1 MREPLW
7 RQQLWQQVIRVVLLL
22 AVFSP
27 LAAQA
32 GVVLSVGDGDT
43 ITVRQS
49 GIRTKVR
56 LACIDAPETAQRPYG
71 QQSRQK
77 LKALIPVGSTV
88 RLREKTKDRYGRTVA
103 EVFQGERNINQSM
116 VGSGN
121 AFVYWQYIGGCDRG
135 SYSRLEKQARGMR
148 LGVWSVS
155 GGVQRPWDFR
165 RNRRTG
171 SSSNSS
177 QGTTRTRW
185 RCKDIGS
192 WTKAQQLLSQGHTYL
207 DRDKDGEACE
217 GLR

>member
-1 MREPLW
+1 MRPF
-7 RQQLWQQVIRVVLLL
+7 LLL
-22 AVFSP
+22 LVFSP
-27 LAAQA
+27 LAVQA
-32 GVVLSVGDGDT
+32 YIVLSVGDGDT
-43 ITVRQS
+43 ITVLQ
-49 GIRTKVR
+49 GGTKTTVR
-56 LACIDAPETAQRPYG
+56 LACIDAPETAQRPFG
-71 QQSRQK
+71 HQPRQK

-88 RLREKTKDRYGRTVA
+88 RLHEKTQDRYGRTVA
-103 EVFQGERNINQSM
+103 EVFQGERNINQTM
-116 VGSGN
+116 VDSGN

-135 SYSRLEKQARGMR
+135 SYSRLENQARGMR

-165 RNRRTG
+165 RNRRTA

-192 WTKAQQLLSQGHTYL
+192 WTKAQQLLRQGHTYL

>member
-1 MREPLW
+1 
-7 RQQLWQQVIRVVLLL
+7 VIRAILLL
-22 AVFSP
+22 AFFSP
-27 LAAQA
+27 LVAQA
-32 GVVLSVGDGDT
+32 GVVISVGDGDT
-43 ITVRQS
+43 ITVRQ
-49 GIRTKVR
+49 GGTRTKVR

-103 EVFQGERNINQSM
+103 EVFQGERNINQTM

-135 SYSRLEKQARGMR
+135 TYSRLENQARGMR
-148 LGVWSVS
+148 LGVWSMS
-155 GGVQRPWDFR
+155 GGIQRPWDFR
-165 RNRRTG
+165 RSRRSGTAPN
-171 SSSNSS
+171 SSS
-177 QGTTRTRW
+177 GTTRTRW

-192 WTKAQQLLSQGHTYL
+192 WTKAQQLLRQGHTYL
-207 DRDKDGEACE
+207 DRDRDGEACE